1 MLSFLLYFRKNVRKF
16 EILTMQIAVVVP
28 FVLFVKAVL
37 WTDDQRVLDGVG
49 RLMIRYLYLRM
60 ISLLYHEFRG

>member
-1 MLSFLLYFRKNVRKF
+1 MMIDSPLTIVYSLLYFRKNVRKF

-37 WTDDQRVLDGVG
+37 WTDDQRVLDGVSQ
-49 RLMIRYLYLRM
+49 LKPSSKNVY
-60 ISLLYHEFRG
+60 

>member
-1 MLSFLLYFRKNVRKF
+1 MRKF

-37 WTDDQRVLDGVG
+37 WTDDQRVLDGVS
-49 RLMIRYLYLRM
+49 RLKPASKIAY
-60 ISLLYHEFRG
+60 